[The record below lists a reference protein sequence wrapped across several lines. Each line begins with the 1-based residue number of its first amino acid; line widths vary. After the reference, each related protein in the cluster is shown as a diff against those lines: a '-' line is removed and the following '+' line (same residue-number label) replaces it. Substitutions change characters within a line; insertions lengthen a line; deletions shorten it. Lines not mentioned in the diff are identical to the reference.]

1 MGRYKKAISQLEAEL
16 RYRCHRYYVES
27 GIRKY
32 KFASAAG
39 ISDTLLKGIDS
50 PDFEASLKT
59 LQRLDE
65 VIPEDW
71 EPAAVDHG
79 DAGLVVPAKTDPVI
93 GYKIWE
99 SDLSRSRKIYV
110 HGDLLHGLDPDQVE
124 RCAAYIEKVREP
136 DGRLLESKFKIN
148 VLRTLA
154 PQCAIHVFNVGE
166 EDPSGFFI
174 EHWDTGTGFWKGA
187 DMTGMKFAELND
199 DALRGCQLEDYLV
212 CRETQWPN
220 LAVVH
225 RNYSHGE
232 DRKFLR
238 MLYPFEATD
247 GSPKI
252 LSITRPQSGGLAVDL
267 LRKRL
272 PGYEPGVAEGV
283 VDLRTR
289 RT

>member
-16 RYRCHRYYVES
+16 RHRCHRYYVES

-39 ISDTLLKGIDS
+39 ISDTLLKGIDA

-65 VIPEDW
+65 VIPEEW
-71 EPAAVDHG
+71 EPASDDPG
-79 DAGLVVPAKTDPVI
+79 EQLIVPASNDPVI

-110 HGDLLHGLDPDQVE
+110 RDDLLHGLDPDQVE
-124 RCAAYIEKVREP
+124 RCAAYIDKVRDP
-136 DGRLLESKFKIN
+136 DGRLLETRFKID
-148 VLRTLA
+148 VLRALA
-154 PQCAIHVFNVGE
+154 PQCAIHVFDVGE
-166 EDPSGFFI
+166 DDPSNFFI
-174 EHWDTGTGFWKGA
+174 EHWDNGTGFWKGA
-187 DMTGMKFAELND
+187 DMTGMKFAELD
-199 DALRGCQLEDYLV
+199 DEALRGCQLEDYLV

-220 LAVVH
+220 LAIVQ
-225 RNYSHGE
+225 RNYAHGE
-232 DRKFLR
+232 ERKFLR
-238 MLYPFEATD
+238 LLFPFEAKD

-252 LSITRPQSGGLAVDL
+252 LSITRPQSKGLALDL
-267 LRKRL
+267 LQKKL
-272 PGYEPGVAEGV
+272 PGYEQIGGEGV

-289 RT
+289 RS

>member
-1 MGRYKKAISQLEAEL
+1 MGRYKEAISQLEAEL

-32 KFASAAG
+32 KLASAAG

-50 PDFEASLKT
+50 PDFAASMKT

-65 VIPEDW
+65 VIPEEW
-71 EPAAVDHG
+71 EPAG
-79 DAGLVVPAKTDPVI
+79 EGPEEQLLIPAKVDPVI

-110 HGDLLHGLDPDQVE
+110 RDDLLHGLDPDQIE

-136 DGRLLESKFKIN
+136 DGRLIEGRFKLE
-148 VLRTLA
+148 VLRALA

-166 EDPSGFFI
+166 DDPEAYFI
-174 EHWDTGTGFWKGA
+174 EHWDSGTGFWKGA
-187 DMTGMKFAELND
+187 DMTGMKFAELD
-199 DALRGCQLEDYLV
+199 DEALRGCQLEDYLV
-212 CRETQWPN
+212 CRETNWSN
-220 LAVVH
+220 LAIVH
-225 RNYSHGE
+225 RNYAHGE

-238 MLYPFEATD
+238 LLFPFEASD
-247 GSPKI
+247 GSPRI
-252 LSITRPQSGGLAVDL
+252 LSITRPQSTGLAVDL
-267 LRKRL
+267 LQKKL
-272 PGYEPGVAEGV
+272 PGYELAGGEGV

-289 RT
+289 RS